1 MNILI
6 TFFRLIIIKLH
17 KILIQIFM
25 ENIWE
30 NISYLL
36 KFKLCKILQ
45 EIQAIFGNIFQK
57 SVQISKFVC

>member
-6 TFFRLIIIKLH
+6 TFFRLIIIKLR

-36 KFKLCKILQ
+36 NF
-45 EIQAIFGNIFQK
+45 
-57 SVQISKFVC
+57 